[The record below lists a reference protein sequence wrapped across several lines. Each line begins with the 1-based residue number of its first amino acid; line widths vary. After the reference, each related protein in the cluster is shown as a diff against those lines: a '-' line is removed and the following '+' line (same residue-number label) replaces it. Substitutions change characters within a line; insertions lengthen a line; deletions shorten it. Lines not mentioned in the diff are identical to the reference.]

1 MITIHS
7 FVFNPFSENTYV
19 LYDETNECIII
30 DPGCFTKNE
39 QEELTAFI
47 SAKELTPRLVIN
59 THGHIDHVLG
69 NAFVKTHYSI
79 PLWIPKEE
87 ESTFNAVPTYA
98 APYGFDGYEHASTD
112 HLIEEGEIITF
123 GNSSLSTIFA
133 PGHSAGHVAFVNEAQ
148 NLCIGGDILFDGSI
162 GRTDLPGGDFET
174 LIKSIHEK
182 LFKLNDN
189 TIVYPGHGPTTT
201 IGKEKASNPFCAVNQ

>member
-39 QEELTAFI
+39 QEELTSFV
-47 SAKELTPRLVIN
+47 SSNGLTPKLVLN

-69 NAFVKTHYSI
+69 NAFVKEFYSV

-98 APYGFDGYEHASTD
+98 GSYGFDGYEHATAD
-112 HLIEEGEIITF
+112 HLVKDGENITF
-123 GNSSLSTIFA
+123 GNSSLTTIFA
-133 PGHSAGHVAFVNEAQ
+133 PGHSAGHVAFVNKDQ
-148 NLCIGGDILFDGSI
+148 NICIGGDILFNGSI
-162 GRTDLPGGDFET
+162 GRTDLPGGNFEA
-174 LIKSIHEK
+174 LINSIHTK
-182 LFKLNDN
+182 LFALKDN
-189 TIVYPGHGPTTT
+189 TTVYPGHGPKTT
-201 IGKEKASNPFCAVNQ
+201 IGKEKASNPFCAVN